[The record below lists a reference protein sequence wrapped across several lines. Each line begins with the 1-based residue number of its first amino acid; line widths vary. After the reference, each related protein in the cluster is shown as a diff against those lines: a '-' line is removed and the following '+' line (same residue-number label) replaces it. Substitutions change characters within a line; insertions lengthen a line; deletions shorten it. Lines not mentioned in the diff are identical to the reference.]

1 MKAAAYARYST
12 DRQQRNSIEYQLTEI
27 RKYCQKEEIRICA
40 TYTDEAETATNMDRP
55 GFQALLAAA
64 RRGEFEAVVI
74 YDISRGSRDVGDWFT
89 FRKQMMLLG
98 IRVISATQPLGD
110 LTNSNDFLLELL
122 SVGLGQRE
130 VLETR
135 RKSIDGVAVKARQG
149 LFLGGTPPLGY
160 RIEAGKYVI
169 EPAEAATVRRI
180 FQLYAA
186 GKSYEHILR
195 ELNGAVGKFGRP
207 LGKNSFY
214 SILSNERY
222 IGTYT
227 WNKRKV
233 KLFRRWAG
241 GAPNPDAVRIEN
253 AIPPIIDV
261 DTWERVQQRMKD
273 NKHNA
278 KNKAA
283 RTYLLSGLIECE
295 ECGATYV
302 GHTSTNT
309 RGYETRCYICGN
321 KYRTH
326 TCRAKNIS
334 AAEIEGFVIS
344 GLKDYFLTLDFEKE
358 AELIAERVNSS
369 TVDLREERA
378 ELAGIEAKL
387 HNGLRAILAGCDF
400 QELKDEMDAMRIR
413 KSELEDIIAR
423 RTANTVKV
431 DPADIVAVFNYALDH
446 WDDDLPGIIRQHI
459 SKIYAHADGSY
470 SINIGVHI
478 SGCGGRI

>member
-1 MKAAAYARYST
+1 MKAAEYARYST
-12 DRQQRNSIEYQLTEI
+12 DRQQRNSIEYQLTAI
-27 RKYCQKEEIRICA
+27 REYCRKEGITICA

-64 RRGEFEAVVI
+64 RRGEFDAVVI

-98 IRVISATQPLGD
+98 IRVISATQALGD

-135 RKSIDGVAVKARQG
+135 QKSIDGVAVKAKQG
-149 LFLGGTPPLGY
+149 LFLGGSPPLGY
-160 RIEAGKYVI
+160 RIEAGRYVI
-169 EPAEAATVRRI
+169 EPAEAKTVRKI
-180 FQLYAA
+180 FAYYAA
-186 GKSYEHILR
+186 GKSYDYILK
-195 ELNGAVGKFGRP
+195 ELNGALGKYGRP

-222 IGTYT
+222 IGVYS

-241 GAPNPDAVRIEN
+241 GAPNPDAVRIEG
-253 AIPPIIDV
+253 AIPPIIDT

-278 KNKAA
+278 RNKAN

-295 ECGATYV
+295 ECGATFI

-309 RGYETRCYICGN
+309 KGIETRCYICGN
-321 KYRTH
+321 K
-326 TCRAKNIS
+326 
-334 AAEIEGFVIS
+334 
-344 GLKDYFLTLDFEKE
+344 
-358 AELIAERVNSS
+358 
-369 TVDLREERA
+369 
-378 ELAGIEAKL
+378 
-387 HNGLRAILAGCDF
+387 
-400 QELKDEMDAMRIR
+400 
-413 KSELEDIIAR
+413 
-423 RTANTVKV
+423 
-431 DPADIVAVFNYALDH
+431 
-446 WDDDLPGIIRQHI
+446 
-459 SKIYAHADGSY
+459 
-470 SINIGVHI
+470 
-478 SGCGGRI
+478 